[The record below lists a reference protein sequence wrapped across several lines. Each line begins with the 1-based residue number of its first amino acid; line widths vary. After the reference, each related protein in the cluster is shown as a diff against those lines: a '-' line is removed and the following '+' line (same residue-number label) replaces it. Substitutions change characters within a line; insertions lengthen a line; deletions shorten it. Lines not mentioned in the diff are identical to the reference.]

1 MTDDNV
7 TPFTPRPQRNPD
19 EDPLEF
25 LFTYHEMDRVLIAGY
40 EIKRLR
46 GKRSP
51 DGATVMFLLD
61 DRFLLEVPNSVAR
74 DVAGFVANAL
84 AIGEGYPWY
93 GAATKDRPFA
103 PTAIGLG
110 SIPTE

>member
-1 MTDDNV
+1 MSDDNV
-7 TPFTPRPQRNPD
+7 TQFPPRAKQEAGD
-19 EDPLEF
+19 DPLEF
-25 LFTYHEMDRVLIAGY
+25 LFAYHEMDRVLIADH

-46 GKRSP
+46 GKRSA
-51 DGATVMFLLD
+51 DGASVMLLLD
-61 DRFLLEVPNSVAR
+61 DRFMLEVPSNIAR

-93 GAATKDRPFA
+93 GATTKERPFA

-110 SIPTE
+110 PVPTA